1 MISNGVK
8 CAATLSNTVL
18 ASLVLSLFTVVFP
31 TLPFRLLC
39 AISID
44 NDSRISVHGVAN
56 ASLSI
61 DFLDPIRP
69 LVSEE
74 LKKGP

>member
-1 MISNGVK
+1 VSN
-8 CAATLSNTVL
+8 AVL

-56 ASLSI
+56 ACGENFDNAS
-61 DFLDPIRP
+61 
-69 LVSEE
+69 VS
-74 LKKGP
+74 KGE